1 MIYHEKDAKS
11 YDMAFYVETTPLP
24 EIMDIVLISHQ
35 GNVSLRRLRC
45 V

>member
-1 MIYHEKDAKS
+1 MIYHEKNAKR
-11 YDMAFYVETTPLP
+11 YDMAFWVETTSLP

-35 GNVSLRRLRC
+35 GNVSVRRLRC